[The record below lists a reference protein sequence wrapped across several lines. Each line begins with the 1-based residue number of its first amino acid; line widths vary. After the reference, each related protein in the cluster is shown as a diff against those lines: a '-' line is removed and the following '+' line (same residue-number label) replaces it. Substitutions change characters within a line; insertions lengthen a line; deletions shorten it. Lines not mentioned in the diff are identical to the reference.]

1 MGIDALMNG
10 WQGRTLTLIP
20 YISLTTSPM
29 PTPAICRAHFETSAK
44 RYTILDAPGHKSFVP
59 NMISGAS
66 QADIGVLVISARK
79 GEFETGFERG
89 GQTREHAQLAK
100 TLGVSKLVVA
110 VNKMDDPSIVDA
122 GDTWSK
128 SRYDEIVSKLTPFL
142 KGCGYKPSD
151 LVYVP
156 ISGLMGKNMKS
167 KIDANVCGWYD
178 GAPLFDILD
187 GIEPA
192 SRDPYAAFRMPV
204 MDKYKD
210 MGTIV
215 MGKCESGV
223 VSRGDKLMM
232 MPNKVPVKVAT
243 VWRDEVEVEAAK
255 PGENLR
261 LRLSG
266 IDEEDVSSGFVL
278 SDEKD
283 LVPVVHS
290 FEAQIAVLDLLEHK
304 PIMTGGYTAILHLH
318 SIVEECEVTKLV
330 WALDPKTREKK
341 KTKFV
346 KSNSVCAVRIKVV
359 GGSVCMESFADNPQ
373 LGRFTLRDEG
383 RTIAIGKVLRLPSG
397 GKGR

>member
-1 MGIDALMNG
+1 
-10 WQGRTLTLIP
+10 
-20 YISLTTSPM
+20 
-29 PTPAICRAHFETSAK
+29 
-44 RYTILDAPGHKSFVP
+44 
-59 NMISGAS
+59 MISGAS

-110 VNKMDDPSIVDA
+110 VNKMDDPSIVDT

-243 VWRDEVEVEAAK
+243 VWRDELEVEAAK

>member
-1 MGIDALMNG
+1 MVVARSLARLLGHS
-10 WQGRTLTLIP
+10 RTRSI
-20 YISLTTSPM
+20 I
-29 PTPAICRAHFETSAK
+29 EKKAK

-110 VNKMDDPSIVDA
+110 VNKMDDPSIVEA

-128 SRYDEIVSKLTPFL
+128 ARYDEIVSKLTPFL

-156 ISGLMGKNMKS
+156 ISGLMGKNMRE
-167 KIDANVCGWYD
+167 KIGGEVCGWYE
-178 GAPLFDILD
+178 GKPLFEILD
-187 GIEPA
+187 GIEPG

-223 VSRGDKLMM
+223 AEKGMRLVM
-232 MPNKVPVKVAT
+232 MPNKV
-243 VWRDEVEVEAAK
+243 
-255 PGENLR
+255 G
-261 LRLSG
+261 G
-266 IDEEDVSSGFVL
+266 IIIIDG
-278 SDEKD
+278 
-283 LVPVVHS
+283 
-290 FEAQIAVLDLLEHK
+290 
-304 PIMTGGYTAILHLH
+304 
-318 SIVEECEVTKLV
+318 
-330 WALDPKTREKK
+330 W
-341 KTKFV
+341 
-346 KSNSVCAVRIKVV
+346 
-359 GGSVCMESFADNPQ
+359 
-373 LGRFTLRDEG
+373 GRFTPPSRSSLTLPPSDSLTRATRFSRSPRCPSRWRPCGGTRWRSRPPSRE
-383 RTIAIGKVLRLPSG
+383 RT
-397 GKGR
+397 